1 MGISRNSKPAIL
13 IVDDA
18 RDYAEMIAE
27 LIGESFTRQIY
38 LAKDASEALTLVSEI
53 HQKGE
58 FAIDAVISD
67 IHMPG
72 MSGHDFLLQLVSH
85 GVYAPVIFVSG
96 LAELHLAIH
105 ALRLSAFDY
114 LTKPINPE
122 QLIES
127 ARLASGKGHRI
138 REMSLGL
145 SEIQQRNAA
154 SSASADEKKLI
165 HELIEEI
172 RKNMRMSYLL
182 GLKNSNASVQK

>member
-1 MGISRNSKPAIL
+1 MGLSRNSKPAIL

-27 LIGESFTRQIY
+27 VIGESFTRQIY
-38 LAKDASEALTLVSEI
+38 LASDANEALALVTEV

-72 MSGHDFLLQLVSH
+72 MSGHDFLMQLVSH

-96 LAELHLAIH
+96 LAELNLAIH

-138 REMSLGL
+138 REILLAL
-145 SEIQQRNAA
+145 SEIQQHN
-154 SSASADEKKLI
+154 SGSGASAEEKKAINHL
-165 HELIEEI
+165 LEEI
-172 RKNMRMSYLL
+172 QKNLRMSYLL
-182 GLKNSNASVQK
+182 GLKNSNVSTQK

>member
-1 MGISRNSKPAIL
+1 MGISRDSKPAIL

-27 LIGESFTRQIY
+27 LIGEAFTRQIY
-38 LAKDASEALTLVSEI
+38 LAKDANEALTMVSDL
-53 HQKGE
+53 HKKGE

-96 LAELHLAIH
+96 LAELKLAIQ

-114 LTKPINPE
+114 LTKPIHPE
-122 QLIES
+122 ELIES
-127 ARLASGKGHRI
+127 ARLAAGKGQRI
-138 REMSLGL
+138 REMTLAL
-145 SEIQQRNAA
+145 QDIQSRNAA
-154 SSASADEKKLI
+154 STASTDEKKAI
-165 HELIEEI
+165 HDLVEEI
-172 RKNMRMSYLL
+172 QKNLRMSYLL
-182 GLKNSNASVQK
+182 GLKNSSATVHK

>member
-72 MSGHDFLLQLVSH
+72 MSGHDFLLQLVQDFHPRTSSRL
-85 GVYAPVIFVSG
+85 PLPTN
-96 LAELHLAIH
+96 LARRSADCKLVVVARHRSILATRRSFK
-105 ALRLSAFDY
+105 A
-114 LTKPINPE
+114 T
-122 QLIES
+122 
-127 ARLASGKGHRI
+127 
-138 REMSLGL
+138 SLGPWRSL
-145 SEIQQRNAA
+145 Q
-154 SSASADEKKLI
+154 
-165 HELIEEI
+165 
-172 RKNMRMSYLL
+172 Y
-182 GLKNSNASVQK
+182 SVV